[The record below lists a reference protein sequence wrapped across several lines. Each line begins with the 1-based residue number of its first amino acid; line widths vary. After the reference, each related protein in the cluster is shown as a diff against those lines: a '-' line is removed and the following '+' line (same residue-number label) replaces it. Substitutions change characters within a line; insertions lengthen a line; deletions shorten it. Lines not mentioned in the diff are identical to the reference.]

1 MVSRGSDE
9 ELLAGVLQVR
19 IERWPE
25 LEGVFHVAGFGDVEL
40 AGELDCG
47 AGPVY
52 LRRLDDG
59 QVWHADI
66 TITARPAT
74 PEESGMRLR

>member
-40 AGELDCG
+40 AGELDWAPARCTYG
-47 AGPVY
+47 G
-52 LRRLDDG
+52 
-59 QVWHADI
+59 WM
-66 TITARPAT
+66 TARYGT
-74 PEESGMRLR
+74 RTSR